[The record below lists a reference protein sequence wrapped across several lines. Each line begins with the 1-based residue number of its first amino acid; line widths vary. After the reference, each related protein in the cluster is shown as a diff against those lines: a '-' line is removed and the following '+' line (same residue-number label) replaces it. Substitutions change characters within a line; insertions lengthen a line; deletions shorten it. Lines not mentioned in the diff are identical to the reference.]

1 MDRARGPMNRQI
13 FPKQKPDP
21 ETIKRLLSYVSKDYK
36 TPFIF
41 VLICIVFSAIAGII
55 GSMFLKVLIDSYIS
69 PLLLQVNPVFSGL
82 LKAISIMAGIYVI
95 GIISTYFYNV
105 TMVFIAQGVLKKI
118 RDETLKD

>member
-41 VLICIVFSAIAGII
+41 IENTKKNIR
-55 GSMFLKVLIDSYIS
+55 
-69 PLLLQVNPVFSGL
+69 LLCQ
-82 LKAISIMAGIYVI
+82 
-95 GIISTYFYNV
+95 
-105 TMVFIAQGVLKKI
+105 
-118 RDETLKD
+118 R